1 MAQPT
6 SESWNPQWKER
17 TNCLQSGPL
26 TPHVHI
32 PIFIHISY
40 THTTIKY
47 KVGVKRSLSDQE
59 HLLFLYKTWLLLPA
73 PTQQLTTIYNLS
85 SGLLSSSAADDISP
99 HSLYCVCWRNWQG
112 FRHLCSAGCIPV
124 VQLNVH
130 LPSVSEKHGSGSYST
145 HQIMVVLSG
154 KPS

>member
-85 SGLLSSSAADDISP
+85 SGAP
-99 HSLYCVCWRNWQG
+99 T
-112 FRHLCSAGCIPV
+112 
-124 VQLNVH
+124 
-130 LPSVSEKHGSGSYST
+130 PSSGSRG
-145 HQIMVVLSG
+145 HQTCKGYNKCTCRPNIHSHKKLQLFIYFYFVLFIHFGFSKTGLLYVALAVV
-154 KPS
+154 